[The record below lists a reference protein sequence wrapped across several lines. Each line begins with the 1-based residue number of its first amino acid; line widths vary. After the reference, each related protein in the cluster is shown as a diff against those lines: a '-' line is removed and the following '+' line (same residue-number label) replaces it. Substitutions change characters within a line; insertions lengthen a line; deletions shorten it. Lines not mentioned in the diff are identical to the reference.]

1 MEQSYQQQTKRDV
14 IKHSAAIQI
23 QNNVTLLQRRAWNV
37 LLANAYDELPIQ
49 DIHQISVQRLMMSL
63 EFNSKNEDYLKEAI
77 EALVGCRVKWNIL
90 DKDGSV
96 IWGVAALLASA
107 ELQHGI
113 CTYGFAPHM
122 RQRLHNPRM
131 YARLCLSLQ
140 NKFDSKHALALWELC
155 TDYLGSER
163 DYGETPFIP
172 LEQFRELMGAG
183 GEKYSAFRDLN
194 KYVIKEPIAE
204 INSVSDFRVTV
215 DYQRQGRKVVGLK
228 FKIRR
233 VQQLLIAG
241 SNQPD
246 LFPDLQD
253 LPAVVKILKE
263 AGIAVNDAWEIWQ
276 QGFDYVERGRRPNTA
291 ANGDESFL
299 HYVRE
304 KVHLLNQRKKG
315 GKLITNPSGFLLTAL
330 KKNYANALLEQ
341 EQANAARSRQ
351 EEDKR
356 NLESQRERLIKEQD
370 SALAAVSEQMIAA
383 IPDLVEQAVAD
394 IRQQKDAGFNF
405 SYEREKTALE
415 NYQAHRYIA
424 LTVSHWLE
432 ARFPERFAEVRK
444 QFDAKLEAI
453 DRSLRGLGNPFT
465 HRLHLQVRPP
475 KQAF

>member
-1 MEQSYQQQTKRDV
+1 MEQSKQQQQVKRDV

-90 DKDGSV
+90 DKDGSA

-107 ELQHGI
+107 EIQRGV

-172 LEQFRELMGAG
+172 LEQFRELMGAV

-194 KYVIKEPIAE
+194 KYVIKEPVAE

-215 DYQRQGRKVVGLK
+215 DYQKQGRKVVGLK

-233 VQQLLIAG
+233 VRQLPTAG

-253 LPAVVKILKE
+253 LPVVVKILKE
-263 AGIAVNDAWEIWQ
+263 AGIAVNEAWEIWQ
-276 QGFDYVERGRRPNTA
+276 QGFDCVERGRRPADTV

-304 KVHLLNQRKKG
+304 KIHLLHQRQKS
-315 GKLITNPSGFLLTAL
+315 GKLASPSGFLLTAL

-356 NLESQRERLIKEQD
+356 NLESQRECLIKERD
-370 SALAAVSEQMIAA
+370 TALAALSDQMMAA
-383 IPDLVEQAVAD
+383 IPDLVEQAVVD
-394 IRQQKDAGFNF
+394 IRQKKDTGFNF
-405 SYEREKTALE
+405 AYEREKTALE

-424 LTVSHWLE
+424 LEVSHWLE
-432 ARFPERFAEVRK
+432 ARFPERFEEVRK
-444 QFDAKLEAI
+444 QFAAKLEPI
-453 DRSLRGLGNPFT
+453 ERSLRELG
-465 HRLHLQVRPP
+465 
-475 KQAF
+475 K

>member
-1 MEQSYQQQTKRDV
+1 MNNKKEV
-14 IKHSAAIQI
+14 IKASAAVQV
-23 QNNVTLLQRRAWNV
+23 QNNMTLLQRRAWNI
-37 LLANAYDELPIQ
+37 LLANAYDELPTEEWHHIGVH
-49 DIHQISVQRLMMSL
+49 DLMYVL
-63 EFNSKNEDYLKEAI
+63 EFKSKNEEYVREAL
-77 EALVGCRVKWNIL
+77 EALVGCKVKWNVL
-90 DKDGSV
+90 DKDGTAV
-96 IWGVAALLASA
+96 WGVAALLAEA
-107 ELQHGI
+107 VIKEGV
-113 CTYGFAPHM
+113 CAYAYGPTF
-122 RQRLHNPRM
+122 RKLLYNPKM

-172 LEQFRELMGAG
+172 LEQFRELVGAV

-194 KYVIKEPIAE
+194 KYVIKEPVAE

-215 DYQRQGRKVVGLK
+215 DYQKQGRKVVGLK

-233 VQQLLIAG
+233 VRQLPTVG

-253 LPAVVKILKE
+253 LPVVVKILKE
-263 AGIAVNDAWEIWQ
+263 AGIAVNEAWEIWQ
-276 QGFDYVERGRRPNTA
+276 QGFDCVERGRRPADTV

-304 KVHLLNQRKKG
+304 KIHLLHQRQKS
-315 GKLITNPSGFLLTAL
+315 GKLASPSGFLLTAL

-356 NLESQRERLIKEQD
+356 NLESQRECLIKERD
-370 SALAAVSEQMIAA
+370 TALTALSDQMMAA
-383 IPDLVEQAVAD
+383 IPDLVEQAVVD
-394 IRQQKDAGFNF
+394 IRQKKDTGFNF
-405 SYEREKTALE
+405 AYEREKTALE

-424 LTVSHWLE
+424 LEVSHWLE
-432 ARFPERFAEVRK
+432 ARFPERFEEVRK
-444 QFDAKLEAI
+444 
-453 DRSLRGLGNPFT
+453 
-465 HRLHLQVRPP
+465 
-475 KQAF
+475 